1 MSDGHESYYAFRRK
15 LALGYLALGA
25 LLIGLLV
32 WKTISAYRAERAAA
46 VSVTAHSAS
55 AMAAHVAELID
66 AVDQP
71 LESSARA
78 IAALGALPLSPETVK
93 PMLAASSLASDSR
106 FWLLFI
112 DAKGRGVVASN
123 GLDVRSVSFAER
135 PYFKAPAAGET
146 DVYVGAPDIG
156 FVSKRRVFFLSRRV
170 ESKRG
175 EFLGV
180 VAAPIVARRIAN
192 VFESGRL
199 EPSMSIA
206 LVTQDRRMIARAPL
220 FEESFGADISSVV
233 SAFASPLP
241 ASGSFTAT
249 SPFQSGQRMFSYA
262 PVGKYPLVVA
272 VGVGRDSLLARVRDD
287 FIAAALSL
295 VAVLV
300 VALLSG
306 RLALRQ
312 YWRMEQIEAELRAVI
327 ADLAA
332 SKSELAGSELRIR
345 MIADNLPA
353 RVSYINADE
362 RFMYHNAGDGSG
374 PPLGAQMGKTAREVY
389 GAELYDE
396 LKGDMRKALSGQRVC
411 VEQSCFV
418 GGEERFFKR
427 QYTPDFGQ
435 DGRVAGFYSMVTDIT
450 DLKLVQHRLS
460 AIARVDSLTGL
471 PNRAE
476 LLDRLEN
483 ALARCRRTG
492 ASLACLYLDID
503 RFKDVNDSLGHSGGD
518 AALLEFG
525 RRLSA
530 SVRESDLVARLA
542 GDEFVILLEGL
553 EQPAEA
559 ERFAFKI
566 IAAMAP
572 PFHIEGIERQVTTSV
587 GVVIA
592 SPLEDDPRSLLRA
605 ADAELYKAKKAG
617 RNRMSCRRGFKAR

>member
-1 MSDGHESYYAFRRK
+1 MSDGHEGYYGFRRK

-32 WKTISAYRAERAAA
+32 WKTVSNYRSERAAA
-46 VSVTAHSAS
+46 VSVTAHSAR
-55 AMAAHVAELID
+55 AMAAHVAELIE

-71 LESSARA
+71 LQSSARA
-78 IAALGALPLSPETVK
+78 IESLGTLPLTPEIVK
-93 PMLAASSLASDSR
+93 PMLAASPLASDSR

-123 GLDVRSVSFAER
+123 GLNVRGVSFAER
-135 PYFKAPAAGET
+135 PYFKIPAAAGTE
-146 DVYVGAPDIG
+146 VFIGAPDIG

-170 ESKRG
+170 ESKSG

-180 VAAPIVARRIAN
+180 VAAPIVARRVAN
-192 VFESGRL
+192 VFESARVD
-199 EPSMSIA
+199 PSMSIA
-206 LVTQDRRMIARAPL
+206 LATQERRIIARAPL

-241 ASGSFTAT
+241 SSGSFAAT
-249 SPFQSGQRMFSYA
+249 SPFQSGLRMFSYA

-272 VGVGRDSLLARVRDD
+272 VGVGRDSLLARLRDD

-295 VAVLV
+295 AAVLI

-312 YWRMEQIEAELRAVI
+312 YWRMELIEAELREVI
-327 ADLAA
+327 ADLANA
-332 SKSELAGSELRIR
+332 KSELAGSERRIR

-374 PPLGAQMGKTAREVY
+374 APLGAQMGKTAREVY
-389 GAELYDE
+389 GDELYNQ
-396 LKGDMRKALSGQRVC
+396 LKGDMRKALSGEQIC
-411 VEQSCFV
+411 VEQICFV

-427 QYTPDFGQ
+427 QYTPDFGP

-450 DLKLVQHRLS
+450 DLKLVQQRLS

-476 LLDRLEN
+476 LLDRLDN

-503 RFKDVNDSLGHSGGD
+503 RFKEVNDSLGHSGGD
-518 AALLEFG
+518 AALVEFG
-525 RRLSA
+525 SRLSS

-559 ERFAFKI
+559 ERVASKI
-566 IAAMAP
+566 ITAMAP
-572 PFHIEGIERQVTTSV
+572 PFYIEGIERQVTTSV

-605 ADAELYKAKKAG
+605 ADAELYRAKKAG
-617 RNRMSCRRGFKAR
+617 RNRMSCNRGLEA

>member
-1 MSDGHESYYAFRRK
+1 MSEEHQGYYRFRRK

-25 LLIGLLV
+25 LLIGILA
-32 WKTISAYRAERAAA
+32 WKTVSAYRAERISAI
-46 VSVTAHSAS
+46 SVTAQSAS
-55 AMAAHVAELID
+55 AMAAHVTELID

-71 LESSARA
+71 LKDSARA
-78 IAALGALPLSPETVK
+78 IAALGALPLTPENVT
-93 PMLAASSLASDSR
+93 PMLATSSLALDSR

-112 DAKGRGVVASN
+112 DVKGRGVVASN
-123 GLDVRSVSFAER
+123 GLNVQGVSFGEQ
-135 PYFKAPAAGET
+135 PYFKAPAAGQTEIFI
-146 DVYVGAPDIG
+146 GAPDIG
-156 FVSKRRVFFLSRRV
+156 LVSKRRVFFLSRRV

-180 VAAPIVARRIAN
+180 VAAPILAQRVADF
-192 VFESGRL
+192 FERARM

-206 LVTQDRRMIARAPL
+206 LATQDARILARAPL
-220 FEESFGADISSVV
+220 FEESFGADISAFI

-241 ASGSFTAT
+241 SSGSFAAT
-249 SPFQSGQRMFSYA
+249 SPFQSGLRMFSYA

-272 VGVGRDSLLARVRDD
+272 VGVSRDSLLARLRDD

-295 VAVLV
+295 AAVLF

-312 YWRMEQIEAELRAVI
+312 YWRMELIEAELRAVI
-327 ADLAA
+327 ADLATA
-332 SKSELAGSELRIR
+332 KIELAGSERRIR
-345 MIADNLPA
+345 LIADNLPA
-353 RVSYINADE
+353 RVAYINADE
-362 RFMYHNAGDGSG
+362 RFTYHNAGAGSG
-374 PPLGAQMGKTAREVY
+374 APLGAQMGKTAREVY
-389 GAELYDE
+389 GAELYDQ
-396 LKGDMRKALSGQRVC
+396 LKADMRKALSGERIC
-411 VEQSCFV
+411 AEQSCFV
-418 GGEERFFKR
+418 NGEERFFKR
-427 QYTPDFGQ
+427 EYTPDFGL

-450 DLKLVQHRLS
+450 DLKLIQHRLS

-476 LLDRLEN
+476 LLDRLDN

-525 RRLSA
+525 RRLSG

-559 ERFAFKI
+559 VRVASKI

-592 SPLEDDPRSLLRA
+592 NPLEDDPRSLLRA

-617 RNRMSCRRGFKAR
+617 RNRMSCYRSLKAQ